1 MDKRESY
8 SSRDLVAGYDG
19 RRFGGRSG
27 AWVNS
32 RELETVYSL
41 IPEDGLLLDFPCG
54 TGRLSRFLKEKKLT
68 IIGADYSPAMLQSA
82 KKERTIPLVRA
93 DMSSIPFIEAAFNC
107 VVSMRFVFHYK
118 MIEPIFQ
125 GVKRI
130 LKKDGIYIFDT
141 FNWSPRAG
149 GLWGDR
155 RVFIHPKREI
165 RMLLAKVGMEIV
177 EERSCFFF
185 SPVLYRSLPLTLVKF
200 LERLEE
206 SAPAWLLVRVF
217 WKVRKTGR

>member
-8 SSRDLVAGYDG
+8 SIQDLVAGYEG

-41 IPEDGLLLDFPCG
+41 IPQDGLLLDFPCG
-54 TGRLSRFLKEKKLT
+54 TGRLSRFLKDKKLN
-68 IIGADYSPAMLQSA
+68 IIGADYSQSMLQSSM
-82 KKERTIPLVRA
+82 KEGTIPLVRA
-93 DMSSIPFIEAAFNC
+93 DMLSIPFMDAAFNC

-130 LKKDGIYIFDT
+130 LKKEGIYIFDT
-141 FNWSPRAG
+141 FNWSPRASSVWG
-149 GLWGDR
+149 GR
-155 RVFIHPKREI
+155 RVFVHPKREI
-165 RMLLAKVGMEIV
+165 RKLLAKVGMEIV

-185 SPVLYRSLPLTLVKF
+185 SPVLYRSLPLKLVTF
-200 LERLEE
+200 LERLEKL
-206 SAPAWLLVRVF
+206 APAWLLVRVF
-217 WKVRKTGR
+217 WKVRKTGL